1 MTRTNPDLPDA
12 VSDAFIVN
20 PIAERIL
27 TGARICFEK
36 LGMKRTTLEDIA
48 REAKVSRQTV
58 YNHMSSKQNIIDQVT
73 LAEIRLVQAEMA
85 RRMKRYDNFADRLTE
100 ALVISVRIAQENTHF
115 RQIVEELSLSS
126 RVSSVDSPIFQLQ
139 RERWAHMLRA
149 AADRGE
155 LAKDLHLDDIVLW
168 LGLSQVMLLVK
179 VDHQQ
184 QQGER
189 LRLFVRRY
197 IVEPLL
203 SQHAAASAPMMAA
216 DPAPPSAD
224 MEELRRVVIDQALE
238 ISRLRRQLDEDET
251 AAAANDRP

>member
-1 MTRTNPDLPDA
+1 MTDPDIANAAPDA
-12 VSDAFIVN
+12 IIGN

-58 YNHMSSKQNIIDQVT
+58 YNHMGSKQNIIDQVT
-73 LAEIRLVQAEMA
+73 LAEIRLVQAEMT

-100 ALVISVRIAQENTHF
+100 ALVVSVRIAQENTHF

-126 RVSSVDSPIFQLQ
+126 RVSSVDSPIFRLQ

-155 LAKDLHLDDIVLW
+155 LAADLHLDDIVLW

-179 VDHQQ
+179 ADHRL

-189 LRLFVRRY
+189 LRHFVRRY

-203 SQHAAASAPMMAA
+203 SQHAAASAPMVTAE
-216 DPAPPSAD
+216 PAPPSAD

-238 ISRLRRQLDEDET
+238 ISRLRRQLDEGAMAAT
-251 AAAANDRP
+251 ASNLS